1 MNSGLNDANVAV
13 FRFSEKLAN
22 RGTLARFQLLKNM
35 PTRKEVILIVH
46 PKTGTKKPIDHKSP
60 IVRWLWINLWGAR
73 HDRKDVSGNVEWW
86 HDSLTAVLQSCSSLM
101 VRGRL
106 EDPVNEYNSADCI
119 FATVSELPVFILEV
133 FNLWLKCG

>member
-1 MNSGLNDANVAV
+1 
-13 FRFSEKLAN
+13 
-22 RGTLARFQLLKNM
+22 M
-35 PTRKEVILIVH
+35 PTGKEVTLIVH

-60 IVRWLWINLWGAR
+60 IVRWLWIDLWGAR

-106 EDPVNEYNSADCI
+106 EDPVNEYNQWIAY
-119 FATVSELPVFILEV
+119 AQALPNFLFSFWESST
-133 FNLWLKCG
+133 CG